1 MENRWRDVWSRRH
14 ADERSNLALHD
25 LIALDGFDSG
35 AGKIEVEDWRE
46 YARRVARKL
55 NLNDETSVYEV
66 GCGAGAFLYALCE
79 QYNLKVG
86 GVDYSAGLI
95 AAAQKAFPRS
105 RDFQC
110 LEAAAIDTNEKYDYV
125 ISNGVFHYFDLDYA
139 KKTLLKMLD
148 KAKCGV
154 CILEI
159 PDLKTRN
166 QSEKFRRDML
176 TTKEYEIKYAGLH
189 HTYYDRDWF
198 ASIVKEH
205 DIKIEIFNGCVPN
218 YAQNKFRFGCLILK
232 IS

>member
-1 MENRWRDVWSRRH
+1 MENRWKDVWSRRH

-95 AAAQKAFPRS
+95 AAAQRAFPS
-105 RDFQC
+105 SDFQC
-110 LEAAAIDTNEKYDYV
+110 LEAADIDTKKKYDYV
-125 ISNGVFHYFDLDYA
+125 IANSVFHYFDLDYA
-139 KKTLLKMLD
+139 KTTLLKMLD
-148 KAKCGV
+148 KANLGV

-159 PDLKTRN
+159 PDFKTKN
-166 QSEKFRRDML
+166 QSEKLRRDIL
-176 TTKEYEIKYAGLH
+176 TAEEYERKYNGLQ
-189 HTYYDRDWF
+189 HTYYDREWF
-198 ASIVKEH
+198 KSIANEYGM
-205 DIKIEIFNGCVPN
+205 DIEIFDGCVPN
-218 YAQNKFRFGCLILK
+218 YAQNQFRFGLI
-232 IS
+232 IRRF